1 MEMWDAVVSA
11 ATFVVRCL
19 VTSSISAL
27 HSILTSEEASPMQQS
42 ALEMRNQTLIDR
54 ANVHIATTYGR
65 TPIALVRGEGV
76 RVWDADGKM
85 YYDFLAGLGVNN
97 LGHCHPRVVEAIR
110 QQAGIL
116 LHVSN
121 LYHIQPQ
128 IELADMLAQMSF
140 ADRSFFCNSGTESC
154 EAALKLAR
162 KYSYDHFGPG
172 RYEIITFENSFHG
185 RTMGSLS
192 ATAQSKYQKGFEP
205 LLDGFQYAPF
215 DDLQALER
223 MITPKTCAIMVEPVQ
238 GEGGVNVPSL
248 GYLKGLRQ
256 LCEAHQLLLIYD
268 EVQCGIGRT
277 GTLFAYEHEGV
288 PPDIMTL
295 AKSLAGGVP
304 IGALLAR
311 EEVASAFVP
320 GTHAATF
327 GGNPLATAAGVAAL
341 KAIHDDGMLEN
352 CQRVGA
358 YFMDR
363 LQGLQQRYS
372 FIQEVRGRGLMLGIQ
387 LAFPGA
393 RFVNDCLDRG
403 FLVNCTMDT
412 VLRFLP
418 PLIVT
423 EAEVDLLLTT
433 LDELFAKV

>member
-1 MEMWDAVVSA
+1 
-11 ATFVVRCL
+11 
-19 VTSSISAL
+19 
-27 HSILTSEEASPMQQS
+27 MQQS
-42 ALEMRNQTLIDR
+42 VLGTKNQALMDR
-54 ANVHIATTYGR
+54 GQVHVATTYGR
-65 TPIALVRGEGV
+65 APVALVRGEGT

-85 YYDFLAGLGVNN
+85 YYDFLSGLGVNN

-110 QQAGIL
+110 QQAGTL

-128 IELADMLAQMSF
+128 IELAEMLAERSF
-140 ADRSFFCNSGTESC
+140 ADRSFFCNSGTEAC
-154 EAALKLAR
+154 EAAIKLAR
-162 KYSYDHFGPG
+162 RYSHDHFGEG
-172 RYEIITFENSFHG
+172 RYEIITMEHSFHG

-192 ATAQSKYQKGFEP
+192 ATAQTRYHKGFEP
-205 LLDGFQYAPF
+205 LLDGFRYAPF
-215 DDLQALER
+215 NDLQALAA
-223 MITPKTCAIMVEPVQ
+223 MLGPKTCAIMVEPVQ
-238 GEGGVNVPSL
+238 GEGGVNVPSPD
-248 GYLKGLRQ
+248 YLKGLRE
-256 LCEAHQLLLIYD
+256 LCQAHQLLLIYD

-277 GTLFAYEHEGV
+277 GQLFAYEHEGV

-304 IGALLAR
+304 IGAMLAR
-311 EEVASAFVP
+311 EDVAKAFVP

-341 KAIHDDGMLEN
+341 QAIEAEGMLEN

-358 YFMDR
+358 YFMLR
-363 LQGLQQRYS
+363 LKGLQQRYP
-372 FIQEVRGRGLMLGIQ
+372 FMKEVRGKGLMLGIE
-387 LAFPGA
+387 LEFPGNQ
-393 RFVNDCLDRG
+393 FVPACMERG

-423 EAEVDLLLTT
+423 EREVDLLITV
-433 LDELFAKV
+433 LDELFARV